1 MTKTIDRSTTAAEA
15 VSQIL
20 TEDLLTIDQARK
32 ELHAISGC
40 RPEKSTVMR
49 WVTRGVG
56 GVRLEAIKMGGR
68 YWYTSTQALNRFITK
83 RNSF

>member
-1 MTKTIDRSTTAAEA
+1 MNKTIDRPKTAEEA

-20 TEDLLTIDQARK
+20 TEDVISLDQAMRQM
-32 ELHAISGC
+32 HAISGY
-40 RPEKSTVMR
+40 RPEKPTLIR
-49 WVTRGVG
+49 WITRGVG